1 MEDED
6 YEIETDVEVVRQE
19 DQDPPR
25 AELSCPETASSSRER
40 KSDEDPAVIVGSD
53 RQVRIRIPHGGNA
66 LSAFSQADIIDVV
79 QRDHGMR
86 PLICKDLS
94 CSYLELAQ
102 VIEKYP
108 RVRRACL
115 MARTQLQDVAEVCL
129 LDLLGSRRDEVR
141 LNAAKLVLKNL
152 GEDGQWVKA
161 AGAQL
166 MQSISV
172 QSDEEKKVAVQN
184 LFGLGG

>member
-1 MEDED
+1 
-6 YEIETDVEVVRQE
+6 
-19 DQDPPR
+19 
-25 AELSCPETASSSRER
+25 
-40 KSDEDPAVIVGSD
+40 
-53 RQVRIRIPHGGNA
+53 
-66 LSAFSQADIIDVV
+66 
-79 QRDHGMR
+79 
-86 PLICKDLS
+86 
-94 CSYLELAQ
+94 
-102 VIEKYP
+102 
-108 RVRRACL
+108 

-129 LDLLGSRRDEVR
+129 LDLLGSRHDEVR